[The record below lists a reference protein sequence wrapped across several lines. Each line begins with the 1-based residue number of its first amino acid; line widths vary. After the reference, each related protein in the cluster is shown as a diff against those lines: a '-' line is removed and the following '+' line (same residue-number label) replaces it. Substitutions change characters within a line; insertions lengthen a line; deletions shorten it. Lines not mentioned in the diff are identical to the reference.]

1 MEADFDALDPREVT
15 RRLHALRNAFDRVL
29 PADNAKDCREK
40 YDPKAFEDLYRQTE
54 DCIAI
59 LVKAAPFGHKD
70 RTWIDAQTCADGLFS
85 AFGADFIPRL
95 NRAIEE
101 TLPVPEVTAD
111 RAMALD
117 LSIRSHSPVAAKLFQ
132 LLAARCKDLT
142 GHGAPLKWRADLE
155 RRLSNLVRLYQG
167 QINDILTSPD
177 PPDLRGLSADLL
189 RMDVLYWAL
198 QDLGIHT
205 VADVLEKNEKVT
217 ARLIMDSASDAVDR
231 FLQRPDNLNRF
242 DLGIVLTAIDDLIA
256 VMARVLEHHER
267 DMEGPHDGFL
277 ESRGRESITRFVVA
291 MGKLMVMMFRD
302 LSDQAASGELVYE
315 TAEINLTKIERIHE
329 FCQLADPMTNGRV
342 HAAADRTIRERS
354 KILFKDLQQAAQG
367 RSAGDVV
374 KVLKRLEQTLTRLAL
389 APPANTVDKHA

>member
-1 MEADFDALDPREVT
+1 MAADFDALDPRDVT
-15 RRLHALRNAFDRVL
+15 RRLDSLRIAFDRVL
-29 PADNAKDCREK
+29 TEDSAKDCRAN
-40 YDPKAFEDLYRQTE
+40 YDPKAFEELYRQVE
-54 DCIAI
+54 DCIAF
-59 LVKAAPFGHKD
+59 VVEAAPFGRED
-70 RTWIDAQTCADGLFS
+70 RAWRDVQACADGLFS
-85 AFGADFIPRL
+85 ALGGNFVPRL

-117 LSIRSHSPVAAKLFQ
+117 VSIRSHSPVAAKLFE
-132 LLAARCKDLT
+132 LLARHCKDLT
-142 GHGAPLKWRADLE
+142 GHGTPLKWRADLE
-155 RRLSNLVRLYQG
+155 GGSAAWSGSIRGRST
-167 QINDILTSPD
+167 ISSPR
-177 PPDLRGLSADLL
+177 PIRPDLRGLSADLL
-189 RMDVLYWAL
+189 RMDVLYWTL
-198 QDLGIHT
+198 QDLGIPS
-205 VADVLEKNEKVT
+205 VASVLEKNETVT

-231 FLQRPDNLNRF
+231 FLQRPDNFNRF

-315 TAEINLTKIERIHE
+315 TAEINLAKIERIHE

-354 KILFKDLQQAAQG
+354 KILFKNLQQAA
-367 RSAGDVV
+367 
-374 KVLKRLEQTLTRLAL
+374 
-389 APPANTVDKHA
+389 